1 MVELPDNNYDDDDED
16 ENLRD
21 DDIEYTKKSE
31 FSKAKVVEDAIRKV
45 EECRSQEMK
54 EGYYNYSISPNG
66 DMKKVYIP
74 DSRKEFIGAVESLI
88 SILTP
93 EIRRSNEMVK
103 VLEYFKKNK
112 QELFDKYAIKR
123 IFKNGNGL
131 KEGESYIPNIDDE
144 TPSMITQLDTRGFK
158 LGSKVN
164 YDKGVYNYN
173 ANSYWDGIVELYDF
187 LFAELNVLISSKKVN
202 FFKQGAS
209 F

>member
-54 EGYYNYSISPNG
+54 EGYYNYSTSPNG

>member
-1 MVELPDNNYDDDDED
+1 
-16 ENLRD
+16 
-21 DDIEYTKKSE
+21 
-31 FSKAKVVEDAIRKV
+31 
-45 EECRSQEMK
+45 
-54 EGYYNYSISPNG
+54 
-66 DMKKVYIP
+66 
-74 DSRKEFIGAVESLI
+74 
-88 SILTP
+88 
-93 EIRRSNEMVK
+93 MVK